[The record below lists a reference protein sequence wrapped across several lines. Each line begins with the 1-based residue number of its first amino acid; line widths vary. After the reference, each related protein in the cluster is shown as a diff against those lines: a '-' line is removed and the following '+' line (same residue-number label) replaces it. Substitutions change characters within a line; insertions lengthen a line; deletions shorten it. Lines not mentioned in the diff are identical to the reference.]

1 MIGHGEDASA
11 VQAWVDRD
19 PVLSRMRLPDGSPP
33 VSLVGGAVRDALLGV
48 THGTDVDMVVEGD
61 AIALA
66 RVVGRIM
73 GGRVVAHER
82 FGTARLEFAHGRHV
96 DLVRARRERY
106 PAPGALPVVEPG
118 SLQDDLARRDFTVNA
133 IAFRLSGPHAGEI
146 VDPHGGRDDIAA
158 ERLRALRPGSFE
170 EDPSRVVRALRYAA
184 RLGFRMDDVT
194 AAEARTCVAVLDL
207 TSSRVG
213 DELRR
218 MLDEESADAALVMA
232 SALGA
237 PWPDPDARRGDRLAA
252 IAPALGRPGAPE
264 PPAWALRLGLG
275 LTAQAAQ
282 VAAVPQWAR
291 AVAAE
296 VRAGL
301 ALGPQV
307 GAARQ
312 PSRVDALL
320 RDRSAAE
327 QVGALIA
334 GAADVARWWADW
346 RDRVPEVSGTDL
358 VAAGVR
364 PGPGMGRALAAARSA
379 MLDGRAASRDAQLA
393 VALEAAA
400 AGA

>member
-1 MIGHGEDASA
+1 MIGHGDDASA

-19 PVLSRMRLPDGSPP
+19 PVLSRMRLPEGSPP

-48 THGTDVDMVVEGD
+48 THGADVDLVVEGE

-82 FGTARLEFAHGRHV
+82 FGTARLEFAHGRHL
-96 DLVRARRERY
+96 DMVRARREHY

-118 SLQDDLARRDFTVNA
+118 TLADDLARRDFTVNA

-146 VDPHGGRDDIAA
+146 VDPHGGRDDIVA
-158 ERLRALRPGSFE
+158 ERLRSLRAGSFD

-184 RLGFRMDDVT
+184 RLGFRLDDAT
-194 AAEARTCVAVLDL
+194 AAEARASVATLDL
-207 TSSRVG
+207 SASRVG

-218 MLDEESADAALVMA
+218 LLAEDSADAALVMA
-232 SALGA
+232 AALGA
-237 PWPDPDARRGDRLAA
+237 PWPDPDARRADRLAA

-264 PPAWALRLGLG
+264 PAAWALRLGLG
-275 LTAQAAQ
+275 LTPEAAQ
-282 VAAVPQWAR
+282 TTAVPQWGR

-301 ALGPQV
+301 ALATAV
-307 GAARQ
+307 SGAGS

-320 RDRSAAE
+320 RDRSGAE

-334 GAADVARWWADW
+334 GATDVARWWDEW
-346 RDRVPEVSGTDL
+346 RDLTPFINGTDL
-358 VAAGVR
+358 VAAGV
-364 PGPGMGRALAAARSA
+364 PAGPVMGRALAAARSA
-379 MLDGRAASRDAQLA
+379 MLDGRAPSREEQMA
-393 VALEAAA
+393 VALDVAAA
-400 AGA
+400 T